1 MIKTDFIRIVSIG
14 SDNTESIFYVNQ
26 NQIVRVYELD
36 NNIIIETSN
45 YEILTICGYSLD
57 TFMERFIRN
66 G

>member
-57 TFMERFIRN
+57 TFMERFIKS
-66 G
+66 